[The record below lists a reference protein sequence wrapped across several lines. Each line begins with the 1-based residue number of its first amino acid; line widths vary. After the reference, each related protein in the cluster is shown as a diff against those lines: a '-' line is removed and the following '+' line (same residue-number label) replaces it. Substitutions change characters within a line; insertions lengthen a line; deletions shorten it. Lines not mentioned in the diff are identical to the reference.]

1 MNDFDFQQS
10 ASNNEEQLLFLAC
23 IARSISDALIVIDI
37 NGRVISWNDAAEKL
51 YGWTS
56 REVLGQDAMDLF
68 HPDLSRSIKKAWHQQ
83 VKDHGRWKG
92 ETLHRRKDGTN
103 LDILVSISEVK
114 DGKGNVLGYVL
125 IHHDITEQKEL
136 ERRKDDFISIAG
148 HELRTPITSIQG
160 YTEILSMLLEEEGR
174 HDLTKYLTRMSQQL
188 KRLGNMVEELLDISR
203 MRVGQLVFTQSTF
216 EFDPLIE
223 EVINDV
229 QQTTSTHTIY
239 LHGSSGKTIIGDRE
253 RLGQALTNLLINA
266 IKYSPRAT
274 KIDVTITEEDEQ
286 VLVHVHDYGI
296 GISKNQQQKIFER
309 FYQVPEK
316 KQQQFP
322 GLGIGLTL
330 AADIIH
336 HHSGKIW
343 VTSEEGYGSTFSFA
357 LPVKAMSIAGML

>member
-1 MNDFDFQQS
+1 M
-10 ASNNEEQLLFLAC
+10 
-23 IARSISDALIVIDI
+23 
-37 NGRVISWNDAAEKL
+37 
-51 YGWTS
+51 
-56 REVLGQDAMDLF
+56 
-68 HPDLSRSIKKAWHQQ
+68 
-83 VKDHGRWKG
+83 KDHGRWKG

-336 HHSGKIW
+336 HHGGKIW

-357 LPVKAMSIAGML
+357 LPVKVKSIAGML